1 MEPNARAVPMWM
13 QDLTSLNFE
22 PLRPVWPELANMGG
36 YAEHYAH
43 TDPESALVKLR
54 SFAERSVDHIYN
66 KLKLQR
72 APQSNFLDLL
82 NNASFR
88 MVATDLPLDKLVME
102 STGIYW
108 KSPYAALESVGI
120 VAWVVNARHVKA
132 VPGRKTD
139 VADAQWLASL
149 ARAGLLRASFIAKA
163 DLRSLR
169 HIARHRQKLG
179 GMLAS
184 EKNRLHKLLT
194 DAGIRLGVVV
204 SDLHGQSARAMVKA
218 LIAGK
223 SVPDVLNLASNRLR
237 ASREDIFEALQAEEI
252 TPAHRF
258 CLVEIMAHIEEL
270 EARMARFDAELL
282 RSLHDAGYGVPL
294 RLLQTLPGIDLMG
307 AAMLLVEIGD
317 DMSVFGCA
325 QRLASWVGMCPGNNE
340 SAGKRKSG
348 RIRKGNA
355 WVRRLLCE
363 FAQAAGRSRCA
374 LKDKFQALN
383 VRKGHKRSIVA
394 LGHKMLR
401 TIYAMLSKNTHYV
414 DKTVDYEALMV
425 ARNAPRWLQMLVK
438 HGYVPTPA

>member
-1 MEPNARAVPMWM
+1 MDIVPIYKRVIGLDVH
-13 QDLTSLNFE
+13 QAQITACAI
-22 PLRPVWPELANMGG
+22 VELADGSVTHERREFGG
-36 YAEHYAH
+36 FKRDRKALAEWA
-43 TDPESALVKLR
+43 R
-54 SFAERSVDHIYN
+54 SIGPDV
-66 KLKLQR
+66 
-72 APQSNFLDLL
+72 
-82 NNASFR
+82 
-88 MVATDLPLDKLVME
+88 VVME

-108 KSPYAALESVGI
+108 KSPYAALEGVGI
-120 VAWVVNARHVKA
+120 IAWIVNARHVKA
-132 VPGRKTD
+132 VPGHKTD

-149 ARAGLLRASFIAKA
+149 ARAGLLKASFVAKA

-169 HIARHRQKLG
+169 HIARQRQKLG

-223 SVPDVLNLASNRLR
+223 SVPEVLDLASNRLR
-237 ASREDIFEALQAEEI
+237 ASREEIFEALQAEEI

-258 CLVEIMAHIEEL
+258 CMVEIMAHVEEL

-282 RSLHDAGYGVPL
+282 RALHEAGYEGQL
-294 RLLQTLPGIDLMG
+294 RLLQTLPGIDRMG
-307 AAMLLVEIGD
+307 AAMLLVEIGA
-317 DMSVFGCA
+317 DMSVFGSA

-374 LKDKFQALN
+374 LKGKFQALK

-425 ARNAPRWLQMLVK
+425 ARNAPRWMQMLVK
-438 HGYVPTPA
+438 HGFVPAPA

>member
-1 MEPNARAVPMWM
+1 MDIVPIYKRVIGLDVH
-13 QDLTSLNFE
+13 QAQITGCAIIEQSDGSVTYERREFGGFK
-22 PLRPVWPELANMGG
+22 RDRKALA
-36 YAEHYAH
+36 EWAH
-43 TDPESALVKLR
+43 SIGPDV
-54 SFAERSVDHIYN
+54 V
-66 KLKLQR
+66 
-72 APQSNFLDLL
+72 
-82 NNASFR
+82 
-88 MVATDLPLDKLVME
+88 VME

-108 KSPYAALESVGI
+108 KSPYAALEGVGI
-120 VAWVVNARHVKA
+120 MVNARHVKA

-169 HIARHRQKLG
+169 HIARQRQKLG
-179 GMLAS
+179 GTLAS

-223 SVPDVLNLASNRLR
+223 TVPEVLNLASKRLR

-258 CLVEIMAHIEEL
+258 VLTEIMAHIEEL
-270 EARMARFDAELL
+270 ESRIARFDAELL
-282 RSLHDAGYGVPL
+282 RSLHAAGYGVPL
-294 RLLQTLPGIDLMG
+294 QLLQTLPGIDLMG
-307 AAMLLVEIGD
+307 AAMLLVEIGS
-317 DMSVFGCA
+317 DMSVFGSA

-401 TIYAMLSKNTHYV
+401 TIYAMLSKKTHYV

-438 HGYVPTPA
+438 HGYVPAHA

>member
-1 MEPNARAVPMWM
+1 MELTPIYKRVIGLDVHQAQISACAILEQADGSVVLERREFGGFKRERKALAEWARAIA
-13 QDLTSLNFE
+13 
-22 PLRPVWPELANMGG
+22 PE
-36 YAEHYAH
+36 
-43 TDPESALVKLR
+43 V
-54 SFAERSVDHIYN
+54 V
-66 KLKLQR
+66 
-72 APQSNFLDLL
+72 
-82 NNASFR
+82 
-88 MVATDLPLDKLVME
+88 VME

-108 KSPYAALESVGI
+108 KSPFAALEAVGI

-139 VADAQWLASL
+139 VADAQWLATL

-169 HIARHRQKLG
+169 HIARQRQKLG

-184 EKNRLHKLLT
+184 EKNRIHKLLT

-223 SVPDVLNLASNRLR
+223 SVPEVLALASNRLR
-237 ASREDIFEALQAEEI
+237 ASRETLFEALQAEDL

-258 CLVEIMAHIEEL
+258 VLAEIMEHIEEL
-270 EARMARFDAELL
+270 ERRMARFDAELL
-282 RSLHDAGYGVPL
+282 RALHAAGYAAPL
-294 RLLQTLPGIDLMG
+294 QLLQTLPGIDLMG
-307 AAMLLVEIGD
+307 AAMLLVEIGA
-317 DMSVFGCA
+317 DMSVFGSA
-325 QRLASWVGMCPGNNE
+325 QHLASWVGMCPGNNE

-374 LKDKFQALN
+374 LRDKFQALS

-401 TIYAMLSKNTHYV
+401 TIYAMLSKKTPYV

-438 HGYVPTPA
+438 HGFVPAPV

>member
-1 MEPNARAVPMWM
+1 MELTPIYKRVIGLDVHQAQISACAIIEQADGSAVLERREFGGFKTDRKALAEWAHAITP
-13 QDLTSLNFE
+13 DL
-22 PLRPVWPELANMGG
+22 V
-36 YAEHYAH
+36 
-43 TDPESALVKLR
+43 
-54 SFAERSVDHIYN
+54 
-66 KLKLQR
+66 
-72 APQSNFLDLL
+72 
-82 NNASFR
+82 
-88 MVATDLPLDKLVME
+88 VME

-108 KSPYAALESVGI
+108 KSPFAALEAAGI
-120 VAWVVNARHVKA
+120 VAWVVNARHVKT

-139 VADAQWLASL
+139 VADAQWLATL

-169 HIARHRQKLG
+169 HIARQRQKLG
-179 GMLAS
+179 GMLSS
-184 EKNRLHKLLT
+184 EKNRVHKLLT

-223 SVPDVLNLASNRLR
+223 SVPDVLSLASNRLR
-237 ASREDIFEALQAEEI
+237 ARREDIFEALQAEDL

-258 CLVEIMAHIEEL
+258 VLTEIMAHIEEL
-270 EARMARFDAELL
+270 EARMVRFDEELL
-282 RSLHDAGYGVPL
+282 RSLVDAGYGVPL

-307 AAMLLVEIGD
+307 AAMLLVEIGG
-317 DMSVFGCA
+317 DMSVFGSA
-325 QRLASWVGMCPGNNE
+325 QRLASWVGICPGNNE

-374 LKDKFQALN
+374 LKAKFQALS

-401 TIYAMLSKNTHYV
+401 TIYAMLSKKTHYV

-425 ARNAPRWLQMLVK
+425 ARNAPRWLLMLVK
-438 HGYVPTPA
+438 HGFVPAPA

>member
-1 MEPNARAVPMWM
+1 MELIALYKRVIGLDIHQA
-13 QDLTSLNFE
+13 QITACALIEE
-22 PLRPVWPELANMGG
+22 PDGSTRIEQRQFGGFKRDRRELADWVASLRPDEV
-36 YAEHYAH
+36 
-43 TDPESALVKLR
+43 
-54 SFAERSVDHIYN
+54 
-66 KLKLQR
+66 
-72 APQSNFLDLL
+72 
-82 NNASFR
+82 
-88 MVATDLPLDKLVME
+88 VME

-108 KSPYAALESVGI
+108 KSPYAALEGVGI
-120 VAWVVNARHVKA
+120 IAWVVNARHVKA

-223 SVPDVLNLASNRLR
+223 TVPEVLNLASKRLR

-258 CLVEIMAHIEEL
+258 VLIEIMAHIEEL
-270 EARMARFDAELL
+270 EGRIARFDAELL
-282 RSLHDAGYGVPL
+282 RSLRDAGYGMPL
-294 RLLQTLPGIDLMG
+294 QLLQTLPGIDLMG
-307 AAMLLVEIGD
+307 AAMLLVEIGA
-317 DMSVFGCA
+317 DMSVFGSA

-438 HGYVPTPA
+438 HGFVPTPA

>member
-1 MEPNARAVPMWM
+1 M
-13 QDLTSLNFE
+13 DLTPIYKRVIGLDVHQAQISACAIFE
-22 PLRPVWPELANMGG
+22 QADGSSAVERREFGGFKRDRKALA
-36 YAEHYAH
+36 EWAH
-43 TDPESALVKLR
+43 A
-54 SFAERSVDHIYN
+54 I
-66 KLKLQR
+66 
-72 APQSNFLDLL
+72 APDI
-82 NNASFR
+82 
-88 MVATDLPLDKLVME
+88 VVME

-108 KSPYAALESVGI
+108 KSPYAALEAVGI

-139 VADAQWLASL
+139 VADAQWLATL
-149 ARAGLLRASFIAKA
+149 ARAGLLRASFVAKA

-169 HIARHRQKLG
+169 HIARQRQKLG

-194 DAGIRLGVVV
+194 DAGVRLGVVV
-204 SDLHGQSARAMVKA
+204 SDLHGHSARAMVKA
-218 LIAGK
+218 IIAGK
-223 SVPDVLNLASNRLR
+223 SVPEVLSLASNRLR
-237 ASREDIFEALQAEEI
+237 AKREDIFEALQAEELS
-252 TPAHRF
+252 PAHRF
-258 CLVEIMAHIEEL
+258 VLAEIMAHIEEL
-270 EARMARFDAELL
+270 EARMVRFDQALL
-282 RSLHDAGYGVPL
+282 SSLVEAGYQVPL
-294 RLLQTLPGIDLMG
+294 QLLQTLPGIDLMG
-307 AAMLLVEIGD
+307 AAMLLVEIGA
-317 DMSVFGCA
+317 DMSVFGSA
-325 QRLASWVGMCPGNNE
+325 QRLASWVGVCPGNNE

-374 LKDKFQALN
+374 LKAKFQSLS

-401 TIYAMLSKNTHYV
+401 TIYAMLSKQAHYV

-438 HGYVPTPA
+438 HGYVPTTA

>member
-1 MEPNARAVPMWM
+1 MELTPIYKRVIGLDVHQAQISACAIIEQADGSAVIERREFGGFKRDRKALAEWAHSITP
-13 QDLTSLNFE
+13 DL
-22 PLRPVWPELANMGG
+22 V
-36 YAEHYAH
+36 
-43 TDPESALVKLR
+43 
-54 SFAERSVDHIYN
+54 
-66 KLKLQR
+66 
-72 APQSNFLDLL
+72 
-82 NNASFR
+82 
-88 MVATDLPLDKLVME
+88 VME

-108 KSPYAALESVGI
+108 KSPFAALEAVGI

-139 VADAQWLASL
+139 VADAQWLATL

-184 EKNRLHKLLT
+184 EKNRVHKLLT

-237 ASREDIFEALQAEEI
+237 ASREDIFEALQAEDL

-258 CLVEIMAHIEEL
+258 VLSEIMAHIEEL
-270 EARMARFDAELL
+270 EVRMVRFDVELL
-282 RSLHDAGYGVPL
+282 RSLVDAGYGVPL
-294 RLLQTLPGIDLMG
+294 QLLQTLPGIDLMG
-307 AAMLLVEIGD
+307 AAMLLVEIGG
-317 DMSVFGCA
+317 DMSVFGSA
-325 QRLASWVGMCPGNNE
+325 QRLASWVGICPGNNE

-374 LKDKFQALN
+374 LKAKFQALS

-401 TIYAMLSKNTHYV
+401 TIYAMLSKKTHYV

-438 HGYVPTPA
+438 HGFVPAPA